1 MSMPTANPDAVLFGA
16 AQNVNRRTLTA
27 ICWGNVSISL
37 VFLVLRLSVRWR
49 RNRCFLRDDYWMV
62 LGWVCI
68 LTMAILQ
75 MEQNGPLYYIVH
87 LQAGRFIPTSEKES
101 KQQIE
106 QWLRWSYALNYI
118 FWTGLWAVKG
128 SILNIFFHL
137 VSPVPVLKKLWYCVA
152 AFTFFTYVGGW
163 LAGSLMC
170 DHFPDFFVAGK
181 CASPKERWL
190 ARFNVFYAAAADI
203 TTDLLIMSLP
213 ITMLPS
219 LQLDIKKK
227 LGLGVAFSLALV
239 TILTAIIRMTQV
251 LKGDTLDMV
260 GLAIWSITEL
270 GVAIIV
276 GSLPPLKVI
285 LTSGF
290 KKYNRSKRPHQKS
303 YVNDRG
309 DNDNGYRP
317 DMTSRSVMVAE
328 SIPLDNRHRSEQ
340 FEGGIY
346 VRKTCDVHVE
356 VEDKIGNSGEDVAM
370 TRNFAAA

>member
-1 MSMPTANPDAVLFGA
+1 MSMPTTNPDAVLFGA
-16 AQNVNRRTLTA
+16 AQNVNRRTLTT
-27 ICWGNVSISL
+27 ICWSNVSTSL
-37 VFLVLRLSVRWR
+37 IFLLLRLSVRWR
-49 RNRCFLRDDYWMV
+49 RNRCFLHDDYWMV
-62 LGWVCI
+62 LGWFCI
-68 LTMAILQ
+68 LMMAIMQ

-87 LQAGRFIPTSEKES
+87 LQAGRFTPTSEKEP

-118 FWTGLWAVKG
+118 FWTGLWAVKA

-152 AFTFFTYVGGW
+152 AFTFFAYVGGW
-163 LAGSLMC
+163 LAGSLIC
-170 DHFPDFFVAGK
+170 DHFPDFFVA
-181 CASPKERWL
+181 ELWL
-190 ARFNVFYAAAADI
+190 ARFNVFYAAAADV

-219 LQLDIKKK
+219 LKLDIKKK
-227 LGLGVAFSLALV
+227 FGLGVAFSLALV

-251 LKGDTLDMV
+251 LKGDALDMV

-290 KKYNRSKRPHQKS
+290 KKYNRSKNNHQKS
-303 YVNDRG
+303 YANDRG
-309 DNDNGYRP
+309 DNGNGYRP
-317 DMTSRSVMVAE
+317 DTTSRSVMVAE
-328 SIPLDNRHRSEQ
+328 SIPLDNRHRNEQ
-340 FEGGIY
+340 FEVGIY

-356 VEDKIGNSGEDVAM
+356 VEEKVGNNKEDTIMTKSFAVDRNSGI
-370 TRNFAAA
+370 